1 MSGTIAWIAASAAGE
16 PAAAAG
22 PAAALPHPHG
32 AAATASLPQGA
43 WGDPGELALPLA
55 DRGLL
60 LADGLFETV
69 LLEEG
74 RLQLLEEHLER
85 WRSSAE
91 LLAMAPPPDHTL
103 ILPLVAEAI
112 ARSGIRTGALRLNWS
127 RGCGGRGLDLPAP
140 AQAAPAQATPAHR
153 FWLQLTAT
161 APQFEAVTTWI
172 SREERRN
179 AASRL
184 SRCKS
189 FAYTAQVQARR
200 EAQAAGAHDA
210 LLLSS
215 HGQLCCGS
223 AANLLVLHQGRW
235 TTPPLASGCLPG
247 VMRGRALR
255 LGRADEAPLE
265 PSDLKTCEGALLIN
279 SLGCRPIHRCD
290 GTALAQVPSAKAE
303 QLWRELLK
311 EARP

>member
-1 MSGTIAWIAASAAGE
+1 MMAPIAWIAASAAGE
-16 PAAAAG
+16 PAAAV
-22 PAAALPHPHG
+22 PHPPDAG
-32 AAATASLPQGA
+32 ATASLPQGQ

-91 LLAMAPPPDHTL
+91 LLAMAPPPDQTL

-140 AQAAPAQATPAHR
+140 AQAAPAHR

-200 EAQAAGAHDA
+200 EAHAAGAHDA

-215 HGQLCCGS
+215 HGELCCGS

-255 LGRADEAPLE
+255 LGRACEGPLE
-265 PSDLKTCEGALLIN
+265 PSDLMTCEGALLIN

-290 GTALAQVPSAKAE
+290 GTALAQIPSGQAE

>member
-1 MSGTIAWIAASAAGE
+1 MTAPIAWIAASAAGE
-16 PAAAAG
+16 PAAAVR
-22 PAAALPHPHG
+22 PAAAVPHPPD
-32 AAATASLPQGA
+32 AVATASLPQGE

-91 LLAMAPPPDHTL
+91 LLAMAPPPDQTL

-127 RGCGGRGLDLPAP
+127 RGCGGRGLDLPAS
-140 AQAAPAQATPAHR
+140 AQAAPAHR

-200 EAQAAGAHDA
+200 EAHAAGAHDA

-223 AANLLVLHQGRW
+223 AANLMVLHQGRW

-255 LGRADEAPLE
+255 LGRACEGPLE

-290 GTALAQVPSAKAE
+290 GTALAQVPSGQAE

>member
-1 MSGTIAWIAASAAGE
+1 MTAPIAWIAASAADE
-16 PAAAAG
+16 PAAAV
-22 PAAALPHPHG
+22 PHPPG
-32 AAATASLPQGA
+32 AAASASIPQGQ

-69 LLEEG
+69 LLEQG
-74 RLQLLEEHLER
+74 RLQLLDEHLER

-91 LLAMAPPPDHTL
+91 LLAMAPPPDQTL

-140 AQAAPAQATPAHR
+140 AQAAPAHR

-200 EAQAAGAHDA
+200 EAHAAGADDA

-215 HGQLCCGS
+215 HGELCCGS
-223 AANLLVLHQGRW
+223 AANLLVRHQGRW
-235 TTPPLASGCLPG
+235 TTPPVASGCLPG

-255 LGRADEAPLE
+255 LGRAHEGPLE
-265 PSDLKTCEGALLIN
+265 PSDLEGCEGALLIN

-290 GTALAQVPSAKAE
+290 DNALAQVPSGQAE